1 MPKPFSNIYNR
12 YKMFNANLTHAV
24 ENFARL
30 MLPLTEKDLEREWK
44 WKDHDEEGIRFAC
57 FVTLQE
63 LRHLAMTLATLHA
76 SRNPTPAHHILSQYH
91 AAYLDLQAAILG
103 LSDEDAEKIPSEGEW
118 QVRKVYAHIL
128 GAEINFTITVR
139 YALEK
144 HRAGTWT
151 PETISDEDENR
162 LAGMSEEKYQT
173 LLNGPLDGMLAY
185 HRNLH
190 STILDE
196 FSKITNEELELPST
210 FWEETRFP
218 IQHRLHRYEA
228 HFVQHTIQ
236 IDKTLMAIGQAPSES
251 KRLIRKIYAALAEAE
266 GIMIGAEKMD
276 DTAVLTTASSIMER
290 TMEIEGILSA

>member
-1 MPKPFSNIYNR
+1 
-12 YKMFNANLTHAV
+12 MFNENLTEAV
-24 ENFARL
+24 ENFTWVI
-30 MLPLTEKDLEREWK
+30 LPLTEKDLEREWI

-63 LRHLAMTLATLHA
+63 LRHLAVTLSSLRSNPSSTL
-76 SRNPTPAHHILSQYH
+76 RTTPAQHILNQYH
-91 AAYLDLQAAILG
+91 TAYMDLQAAVLG
-103 LSDEDAEKIPSEGEW
+103 LSDDDAEKIPAEGEW

-128 GAEINFTITVR
+128 GAEINFTIAIR

-144 HRAGTWT
+144 HRTGNWT
-151 PETISDEDENR
+151 PEKISEEDDSR
-162 LAGMSEEKYQT
+162 LAGMSEAEYQA
-173 LLNGPLDGMLAY
+173 LKNSPLSNMLAY

-196 FSKITNEELELPST
+196 FSRITNAELDLPST

-236 IDKTLMAIGQAPSES
+236 IDKTLVAIGQAPSEA
-251 KRLIRKIYAALAEAE
+251 KRLVRKIYAALAEAE
-266 GIMIGAEKMD
+266 GQMLGAEKID
-276 DTAVLTTASSIMER
+276 DTVILATASSIQER
-290 TMEIEGILSA
+290 AKEIEKILK